1 MKTIKRTLL
10 LLSFAILGV
19 SCSSN
24 NEDKDGNTPGS
35 TAFNPNDYTEYLM
48 CKVGDFNF
56 NTGNSAGNTTS
67 IYAFKAGST
76 LHLTSSDSYF
86 ISGTTQPMQIKMQLK
101 DFDAVN
107 LKSYDVSSTY
117 PSEVFSY
124 KHVDGDSYNTS
135 PAMTT
140 TPQNGSITIT
150 KIENGL
156 YSGTFSFIAYNID
169 NSATTLQVSEGKFRF
184 KL

>member
-24 NEDKDGNTPGS
+24 DKDESGSS
-35 TAFNPNDYTEYLM
+35 TAFNPNDYTEYVT
-48 CKVGDFNF
+48 CKVGDFNY
-56 NTGNSAGNTTS
+56 NVGNNAS
-67 IYAFKAGST
+67 ISTAVYAFKAGAT
-76 LHLTSSDSYF
+76 LHLTSSDGAF
-86 ISGTTQPMQIKMQLK
+86 IPGSVLPMEINMQLK
-101 DFDAVN
+101 NFDAVN
-107 LKSYDVSSTY
+107 LKSYEVSATY
-117 PSEVFSY
+117 PSEILKY

-156 YSGTFSFIAYNID
+156 YSGTFSFIAYNTN
-169 NSATTLQVSEGKFRF
+169 NSATTLQVSEGKFKF